1 MSLGLDLVLAAFA
14 VSLLVLLATIDTA
27 YGLISDVSLHILRG
41 GRSER
46 RVAFF
51 NELMEYQERFRMALQ
66 LGIQVAAIA
75 LAALAVHMCEQLEV
89 PHPTLVGFFA
99 ALAVVIVC
107 RLLLPRL
114 VAQNS
119 PERVL
124 MGLLLFFR
132 PFYRLAAFVV
142 VPLSS
147 LYGMFRREA
156 PAEVANEDVGLDE
169 TMSDIQALIDVAEEE
184 GIIEGSEGA
193 LIQSIV
199 ELAETRVHEVM
210 TPRTNVVAVPTE
222 ATILEARDLMIATR
236 HSRLPVYAEQID
248 NVEGVL
254 HVRDVLGAWAAG
266 RERDSVVSV
275 MRPAYFVPEIKP
287 VGDLLEEMR
296 KSQVQIALV
305 IDEYGAVG
313 GLVTIEDLLEEIVGE
328 IEDEDVYVDE
338 SDEMVAQDDGAVV
351 VKGST
356 EIRKVE
362 LQFDAELEADDFT
375 TVAGL
380 VINELGHLPSR
391 GERLEFRGFEFEV
404 LEADNRRVNLVRLR
418 PLAPDQPREAA
429 PQG

>member
-1 MSLGLDLVLAAFA
+1 MSLGVDLMLAGFA
-14 VSLLVLLATIDTA
+14 AGLLVLLATIDTA

-51 NELMEYQERFRMALQ
+51 KELMEHQERFRMALQ

-75 LAALAVHMCEQLEV
+75 LAVLAVHASQQLGI
-89 PHPTLVGFFA
+89 PHPAVVGFVA
-99 ALAVVIVC
+99 ALTVVIVC
-107 RLLLPRL
+107 RLLIPRL
-114 VAQNS
+114 VAQNT

-124 MGLLLFFR
+124 MGLLLIFR
-132 PFYRLAAFVV
+132 PFYRVASFVV
-142 VPLSS
+142 VPLSA

-156 PAEVANEDVGLDE
+156 PGEAEDEAEGLDE

-184 GIIEGSEGA
+184 GIIEGAEGA

-199 ELAETRVHEVM
+199 ELSETHVHEVM
-210 TPRTNVVAVPTE
+210 TPRTLMVAISNE
-222 ATILEARDLMIATR
+222 ATIVEARDMMVATK
-236 HSRLPVYAEQID
+236 HSRLPVFAEQID

-254 HVRDVLGAWAAG
+254 HVRDVLAAWAAG
-266 RERDSVVSV
+266 HEHEAVTSL
-275 MRPAYFVPEIKP
+275 MRPAYFVPEVKP

-305 IDEYGAVG
+305 IDEYGTVG

-328 IEDEDVYVDE
+328 IEDEDVDVTPG
-338 SDEMVAQDDGAVV
+338 DEMVPEDDGAVV

-362 LQFDAELEADDFT
+362 LQFDTELEADDFT

-380 VINELGHLPSR
+380 IINELGHLPSR
-391 GERLEFRGFEFEV
+391 GERLEFKGFEFEV

-418 PLAPDQPREAA
+418 PLAPDQPQEAA
-429 PQG
+429 PQR

>member
-1 MSLGLDLVLAAFA
+1 MSLGVDLVLAGFA
-14 VSLLVLLATIDTA
+14 AGLLVLLATIDTA

-51 NELMEYQERFRMALQ
+51 NELMEHQERFRMALQ
-66 LGIQVAAIA
+66 LGIQVATIA
-75 LAALAVHMCEQLEV
+75 LAALAVHVLQQLGV
-89 PHPTLVGFFA
+89 PYPTLAGFLA
-99 ALAVVIVC
+99 ALAIVILG

-114 VAQNS
+114 VAQNT

-124 MGLLLFFR
+124 MGLLPIFR
-132 PFYRLAAFVV
+132 PFYRLASLVV
-142 VPLSS
+142 VPLST
-147 LYGMFRREA
+147 LYRTFHREA
-156 PAEVANEDVGLDE
+156 PAETENEDAGLDE

-184 GIIEGSEGA
+184 GIIEGAEGA

-199 ELAETRVHEVM
+199 ELAETHVHEVM
-210 TPRTNVVAVPTE
+210 TPRTNIVAVSNE

-236 HSRLPVYAEQID
+236 HSRLPVYADQID

-254 HVRDVLGAWAAG
+254 HVRDVLAAWAAG
-266 RERDSVVSV
+266 QERETVPSV
-275 MRPAYFVPEIKP
+275 MRPAYFVPEVKP

-296 KSQVQIALV
+296 KSQVQIAMV

-313 GLVTIEDLLEEIVGE
+313 GLITIEDLLEEIVGE
-328 IEDEDVYVDE
+328 IEDEDVSVAE
-338 SDEMVAQDDGAVV
+338 EDEMVAQDDGAVV

-362 LQFDAELEADDFT
+362 LQFDTELEADDFT

-380 VINELGHLPSR
+380 IINELGHLPSR

-418 PLAPDQPREAA
+418 PLEPDQPQEAA
-429 PQG
+429 PQR